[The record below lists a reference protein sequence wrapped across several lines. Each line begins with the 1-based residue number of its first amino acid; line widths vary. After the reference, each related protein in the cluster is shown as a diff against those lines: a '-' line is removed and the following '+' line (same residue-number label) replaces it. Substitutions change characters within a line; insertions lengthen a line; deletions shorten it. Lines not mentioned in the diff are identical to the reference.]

1 MEATNTTQPKKKWDM
16 PGMYLK
22 FMYFFLVFTQSLKPY
37 TFFLP
42 WSLFLYRKPSNFHRI
57 LPGPWPFES
66 PTHPPWSQGFAPEK
80 STIISDVFLKKS
92 TVFGAIGVPWTWKN
106 KTGVRYIIY
115 TLEVV
120 ATVKKK
126 VPKWDDDFQPYSKYG
141 ETRGSQPIKHGETGW
156 TSRVYIHRF

>member
-1 MEATNTTQPKKKWDM
+1 M

-120 ATVKKK
+120 ATVKKGSEMGWWFSALFK
-126 VPKWDDDFQPYSKYG
+126 IWWNSWFPTYKTWWNWLDFQGIYSSFLTLEILQSKL
-141 ETRGSQPIKHGETGW
+141 
-156 TSRVYIHRF
+156 